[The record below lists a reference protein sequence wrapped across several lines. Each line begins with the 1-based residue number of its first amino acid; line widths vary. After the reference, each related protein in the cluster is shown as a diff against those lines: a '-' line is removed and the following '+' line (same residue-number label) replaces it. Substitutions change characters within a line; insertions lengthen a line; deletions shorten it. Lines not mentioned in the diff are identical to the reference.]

1 MFRAVRRRSRG
12 GTSSAGTVPEVRHP
26 LFARMLER
34 MMAEAETRG
43 NADHRRENL
52 AGLSG
57 RVIELGAGTGLNF
70 AHYPEEVTEVV
81 ATEPEPYMRE
91 RAKEAAHD
99 APVPVEVTD
108 WPAEQLDTPD
118 GSFDAGVACLVLCCV
133 LDQRRALSE
142 LYRVIRPGGEM
153 RYYEH
158 VRAET
163 GLLARVQVGM
173 DRLGFS
179 RLLGNEH
186 FARRTDVR
194 IREAGFVVERERRFR
209 FQPAPLQVFS
219 SPHIIGAAHRP
230 ERSAD

>member
-1 MFRAVRRRSRG
+1 
-12 GTSSAGTVPEVRHP
+12 
-26 LFARMLER
+26 
-34 MMAEAETRG
+34 MADAEMRG
-43 NADHRRENL
+43 NSDHRRENL

-70 AHYPEEVTEVV
+70 AHYPPEVVAVV

-91 RAKEAAHD
+91 RAEQAARE
-99 APVPVEVTD
+99 APVHVEVVD
-108 WPAEQLDTPD
+108 WPAEQLDVPD

-133 LDQRRALSE
+133 VDQRRALSE
-142 LYRVIRPGGEM
+142 LHRVIRPGGEM

-179 RLLGNEH
+179 RVLGNEH
-186 FARRTDVR
+186 FARRTDLR

-209 FQPAPLQVFS
+209 FQPAPLEVFS
-219 SPHIIGAAHRP
+219 SPHVMGLARRP
-230 ERSAD
+230 GEVEV